1 MLVLLNQVVERAFI
15 ATSQALDKTC
25 FIRFEGVHRQKK
37 EPHTIPRADR
47 TALLRSTALLDFGS
61 REGGFEVPSA
71 HYWPLVRF
79 LTLASLGPVATIIG
93 MAIRSRK
100 LWLPLAVFGLALCV
114 ESAQAQFNPR
124 GRKRT
129 PSGAKAPASAHPKPA
144 PRRAPQST
152 SPADRAA
159 SRPTDVSNAPTA
171 SQDAHTPSPNNKP
184 SNDVLIARYTAIALQ
199 QPGVVFPLQRLSELY
214 RERDGHLDSLKA
226 DFDKRLTENPDSLPL
241 LLGLAWLAEGD
252 GARDQ
257 AEKLLSRAQAA
268 HPKHAAPALA
278 LANLR
283 EAAGDKAGAAAH
295 LERALPL
302 QDDAIEKEQT
312 LRRLR
317 SLALDVA
324 DLSRANKYHEQLVRQ
339 SKGSIFVRSELGK
352 ELLERRMPKEAVE
365 ALQSTVKAAQGDNRA
380 LAPALRDL
388 AKAQAANGT
397 TEAAIQ
403 TLERAASLT
412 AADSGTHREIL
423 DILVETYRSV
433 NRVPDLVVRLERD
446 SGRDPGKLFVLASL
460 YEEAGRLNEALAT
473 HRRALSVAPGN
484 TDIRLKLI
492 HLLELRGDLSA
503 AAAEYRYLIKANPR
517 NPEFV
522 FQLADL
528 QQKLGNPKEALSELN
543 RLSDRSKSDPEV
555 LAETVDFYERIG
567 ESQKALELLEKLVAQ
582 APRDYQH
589 LIALGERYFAAGDER
604 RAETTWR
611 KLLEVV
617 PDRARA
623 EYLLGEVYLEHDLT
637 TEALQSLNK
646 ACELAP
652 QNAQYKKTLALAL
665 ERTGATS
672 GKAARLGNYAEAQS
686 LWEKI
691 LTSADSPA
699 GQREARQHITTLWS
713 LQGSLKDRVA
723 PLENAFRRTPP
734 HLASGRMLAEVYQR
748 LNQLPNAERVLRELL
763 RLTPNDIAT
772 WTTLERVLVAE
783 RKLPEAVDV
792 AKKLVELEPK
802 RALDHYQRLARYSA
816 DLYRDD
822 EAIAYAAKAVALSP
836 DDAEGQKRL
845 GDMYRRR
852 QDIERAVVHYRLAL
866 SKNDRLFPAYF
877 DLAELLLLSQR
888 AEEADHLL
896 RTVVRTAVDEEV
908 IARAARLSMQLHVS
922 GGGLE
927 KLEQEL
933 LPLSLSRSNKPVY
946 RSLLLELYNA
956 WMLPLMQRAKNADSQ
971 IAAAA
976 RAQLVQLGQRSVKP
990 LLDALSD
997 AKTEH
1002 QRTAIELLSQ
1012 VRNPNANLPLFTFAT
1027 NTNEVDLQARA
1038 MLAIGM
1044 AGASNV
1050 AAQLEELLFSDGR
1063 AVVDESSP
1071 LALAAAWS
1079 YSTIGAK
1086 NTTPKLLLLAESDSP
1101 TAQVFALVALSQR
1114 RESRVLEL
1122 IARRLAD
1129 GGAPTTRAAAAFAI
1143 GELGAHLPGT
1153 KASSGWGV
1161 MVTELRGLSQSA
1173 DPLQRASALVALA
1186 RLQDPELPSLFAR
1199 ALIEPDPALRELA
1212 LRAAAYIDVRRAP
1225 ASTAWNLPVPQGD
1238 GSRVD
1243 AARLLEELLPPPP
1256 TATQAFSL
1264 LPALETELIKESRA
1278 ALQRSDGAVQVISR
1292 ALTIPPVLGWHPLT
1306 ALPKAV
1312 SPELRSRAAAS
1323 AARIAAALTPE
1334 FVVQSTHPD
1343 VAVRTAAVRVLTTQ
1357 TTAEAREAVESVF
1370 TRGDEET
1377 CRAVLAA
1384 LVDFPN
1390 STLLIPVSELL
1401 SSKRPWPL
1409 RQLAA
1414 RTLRDLAS
1422 AGRDALRGSAGHGA
1436 DAAKEAITQALETA
1450 ARDDSNAFVRE
1461 QAVIAWV
1468 AWAGSDAK
1476 TKLTSI
1482 AQSDPEVRVRKTA
1495 EELLQ
1500 DLP

>member
-1 MLVLLNQVVERAFI
+1 M
-15 ATSQALDKTC
+15 AL
-25 FIRFEGVHRQKK
+25 
-37 EPHTIPRADR
+37 
-47 TALLRSTALLDFGS
+47 
-61 REGGFEVPSA
+61 
-71 HYWPLVRF
+71 
-79 LTLASLGPVATIIG
+79 
-93 MAIRSRK
+93 RSRK
-100 LWLPLAVFGLALCV
+100 LWLPLVVLGLTLAV
-114 ESAQAQFNPR
+114 ESAEAQFNPR

-129 PSGAKAPASAHPKPA
+129 PSGAKAPAAHPKQA
-144 PRRAPQST
+144 PRSAPASTPPRGSAKPKPDAPSASGSAPGTAST
-152 SPADRAA
+152 SAPG
-159 SRPTDVSNAPTA
+159 SNPG
-171 SQDAHTPSPNNKP
+171 NNKP
-184 SNDVLIARYTAIALQ
+184 SNDVLIARYTTIALG

-214 RERDGHLDSLKA
+214 RERDGNLDALEA
-226 DFDKRLTENPDSLPL
+226 DFEKRLTATPDSLPL
-241 LLGLAWLAEGD
+241 LLALAWLAEGEGD
-252 GARDQ
+252 RAR
-257 AEKLLSRAQAA
+257 AEQLLARAEAA
-268 HPKHAAPALA
+268 HPQHAAPALA

-283 EAAGDKAGAAAH
+283 EAAGDKAGAVVH

-302 QDDAIEKEQT
+302 QKDAVEKEQT

-317 SLALDVA
+317 SLALDAQDVP
-324 DLSRANKYHEQLVRQ
+324 RATAYHEQLVKQ
-339 SKGSIFVRSELGK
+339 ANGSVFVRSELGK
-352 ELLERRMPKEAVE
+352 ELLDRRMPKEAVE
-365 ALQSTVKAAQGDNRA
+365 ALQSTVRAAQGDNRA

-388 AKAQAANGT
+388 AKAQAASGA

-423 DILVETYRSV
+423 DILVETYRAA
-433 NRVPDLVVRLERD
+433 NRVPDLLMRLERD
-446 SGRDPGKLFVLASL
+446 TGRDPGKLFVLAGL
-460 YEEAGRLNEALAT
+460 YEEAGRLNEALAAY
-473 HRRALSVAPGN
+473 RRALSVSPGN

-492 HLLELRGDLSA
+492 HLLELRGDLNA
-503 AAAEYRYLIKANPR
+503 AAAEYRALIKANPR
-517 NPEFV
+517 NPAFV

-528 QQKLGNPKEALSELN
+528 QQKLGNSKEALDELN
-543 RLSDRSKSDPEV
+543 RLSERSKSDPEV

-567 ESQKALELLEKLVAQ
+567 ESQKALELLERLVAQ

-637 TEALQSLNK
+637 TEALQALNK
-646 ACELAP
+646 ATELAP
-652 QNAQYKKTLALAL
+652 ENVQYKKTLALAL

-672 GKAARLGNYAEAQS
+672 GKAARLSNYAEAQS

-699 GQREARQHITTLWS
+699 SQREARQHITTLWS

-723 PLENAFRRTPP
+723 PLENAFRRTPQ

-748 LNQLPNAERVLRELL
+748 LNQLPNAERILRELL
-763 RLTPNDIAT
+763 QLTPNDVAT

-783 RKLPEAVDV
+783 RKLPEAVEV

-822 EAIAYAAKAVALSP
+822 DAIAYAVKAVALSP

-877 DLAELLLLSQR
+877 DLAELLLLSHR
-888 AEEADHLL
+888 GDEADHLL
-896 RTVVRTAVDEEV
+896 RTVVRTAVDEDV

-946 RSLLLELYNA
+946 RSLLLELYSA
-956 WMLPLMQRAKNADSQ
+956 WMLPLAQRTKNADPE

-976 RAQLVQLGQRSVKP
+976 RSQLVSLGQRSVKP

-997 AKTEH
+997 AKPEH

-1012 VRNPNANLPLFTFAT
+1012 IQNPNANLPLFTFAI
-1027 NTNEVDLQARA
+1027 NTNEPALQARA

-1044 AGASNV
+1044 AGAANV
-1050 AAQLEELLFSDGR
+1050 LSQLESLLFVDGR

-1079 YSTIGAK
+1079 YSTIAAK
-1086 NTTPKLLLLAESDSP
+1086 ITTPKLLLLAESDSP
-1101 TAQVFALVALSQR
+1101 TAQVFALAALSQR
-1114 RESRVLEL
+1114 REPRVLEL
-1122 IARRLAD
+1122 IARRLED
-1129 GGAPTTRAAAAFAI
+1129 GGAATTRAAAAYAL
-1143 GELGAHLPGT
+1143 GEL
-1153 KASSGWGV
+1153 SSVSPAAKGSAGWAI
-1161 MVTELRGLSQSA
+1161 MLTELRGLSQSE
-1173 DPLQRASALVALA
+1173 DPLLRASALAALA
-1186 RLQDPELPSLFAR
+1186 RLKDPEVPSLFAR
-1199 ALIEPDPALRELA
+1199 ALIEPNPAVRELA
-1212 LRAAAYIDVRRAP
+1212 LRATSFLSAPRATTSAAWR
-1225 ASTAWNLPVPQGD
+1225 LPVPHSD

-1243 AARLLEELLPPPP
+1243 AALLLQELLPPPP
-1256 TATQAFSL
+1256 TASETFAL
-1264 LPALETELIKESRA
+1264 LPLLETALVQESRA
-1278 ALQRSDGAVQVISR
+1278 ALQRSDGAAQVISR
-1292 ALTIPPVLGWHPLT
+1292 ALTTPPRLGWHPLT
-1306 ALPKAV
+1306 AQPASV
-1312 SPELRSRAAAS
+1312 SPDLRARAAES
-1323 AARIAAALTPE
+1323 AARIATALTPE

-1343 VAVRTAAVRVLTTQ
+1343 VAVRSAAVRVLTTQ
-1357 TTAEAREAVESVF
+1357 TTEPAREAVQAVF

-1390 STLLIPVSELL
+1390 PTLLVPVSDLL
-1401 SSKRPWPL
+1401 NSKRPWPL

-1414 RTLRDLAS
+1414 RTLRDLAP
-1422 AGRDALRGSAGHGA
+1422 AGRTKRGGKPDDAQPSHSAEQA
-1436 DAAKEAITQALETA
+1436 RAIVAALATA
-1450 ARDDSNAFVRE
+1450 ATDDPNAFVRE
-1461 QAVIAWV
+1461 QSLVAWV
-1468 AWAGSDAK
+1468 AWADSDAK
-1476 TKLTSI
+1476 TTLTSI

-1495 EELLQ
+1495 KELLQ
-1500 DLP
+1500 GLP